1 MPRFRATLIIGLS
14 FLAVITLGAVLL
26 CLPVSS
32 STGTFTN
39 FLDAYFTANSAT
51 CVTGLTCLDTGP
63 HFSLFGKIVILSLI
77 QIGGLGYM
85 TFSTFFMVFFRR
97 KMFISEK
104 LMMQETLNVY
114 SAKDVIN
121 VLKKIFSIVF
131 IIEGIGAAI
140 LFFRWI
146 PEFGIK
152 KAAFYGIFHS
162 ISAFCNAGFTL
173 PANFANFAAY
183 RGDIIINLTITSLII
198 LGGLGFLVITDI
210 IQNKRFSL
218 HSKIVV
224 WTTLFLILFGTGLI
238 FAIEFNHNS
247 TLGLLNNS
255 EKVLASYFQSVT
267 TRTAGF
273 NTIPLEKMRHA
284 TKLLMMGLMFIGA
297 SPGGTGGGIKTTTFV
312 LICATIW
319 ATLHESKNTIL
330 FERKIPAETVRKAFA
345 VFFLSISLVAG
356 AIFFLNAIEPFS
368 LMEIAFETFSAFGTV
383 GLSLGITPF
392 LSSWGKVIII
402 SVMFIGR
409 VGTLSFLMGLSTE
422 NRKPNLKYP
431 KEGVS
436 I

>member
-1 MPRFRATLIIGLS
+1 
-14 FLAVITLGAVLL
+14 
-26 CLPVSS
+26 
-32 STGTFTN
+32 
-39 FLDAYFTANSAT
+39 
-51 CVTGLTCLDTGP
+51 
-63 HFSLFGKIVILSLI
+63 
-77 QIGGLGYM
+77 M

-114 SAKDVIN
+114 STKDVIN
-121 VLKKIFSIVF
+121 VLKRIFAIVF
-131 IIEGIGAAI
+131 TIEGVGALI
-140 LFFRWI
+140 LCLRWV
-146 PEFGIK
+146 PEFGLK
-152 KAAFYGIFHS
+152 KAAFYGVFHS
-162 ISAFCNAGFTL
+162 IAAFCNAGFAL
-173 PANFANFAAY
+173 PANFANLTAY
-183 RGDIIINLTITSLII
+183 RGDIVINLVITSLII

-210 IQNKRFSL
+210 TMNRRFSL

-224 WTTLFLILFGTGLI
+224 WTTLLLILLGTALI
-238 FAIEFNHNS
+238 FAIEYNHTA
-247 TLGLLNNS
+247 TLGALGNP
-255 EKVLASYFQSVT
+255 EKLLASYFQSVT

-273 NTIPLEKMRHA
+273 NTIPLDKMRQA

-312 LICATIW
+312 LICATIL

-345 VFFLSISLVAG
+345 VFFLSISLIAG
-356 AIFFLNAIEPFS
+356 AIFLLNAIEPFS
-368 LMEIAFETFSAFGTV
+368 LMELSFETFSAFGTV
-383 GLSLGITPF
+383 GLSLGVTPF

-422 NRKPNLKYP
+422 NKKPNLKYP